1 MHDVDLS
8 IPKGKLEAEGRT
20 SKLPHIKMPKVDI
33 LLPKSKSKDIE
44 TLNPSCEAEIN
55 LPAVELGGE
64 IVPKVSSPEL
74 DVDATLSRPKQGT
87 EALGEADLHVE
98 GEHKGL
104 KLKIPTIDIKCPK
117 GDLEL
122 DLGLYRG
129 EGKKDRKKME
139 LPDLDISTA
148 GTSSK
153 VKGPKVKGTKFHIGM
168 PKKKTGR
175 DVKAEAKICKNCG
188 DEDLGGHIKHKC
200 KRKETFKYEVE
211 IETHNGHK
219 NNKGRVNIP
228 VPECT
233 LPSVCLTNKQGSADF
248 GTAGEGGFS
257 SSRAEMRVPRI
268 PDIDFDIGTTQDE
281 DEDGTEKDKKVKI
294 PKFGV
299 LLPSISSPKGRMNIT
314 GPEIQYEGP
323 KMPKVKKAVF
333 VLVNPPQTGEP
344 TSCSHLPKEE
354 ATAQAETEGFNVKLP
369 KIIMKPNFGKSK
381 EKSAAVSFS
390 PSESGS
396 FDVNLKG
403 DGSRSNFN
411 GAKDPH
417 IGSKDDKGTFSGKI
431 NLPKVQLTS
440 PYGKMS
446 VEGEDSGMNM
456 QLGKD
461 LATVHM
467 EEFTKELKVKSG
479 NMAFSGFSEE
489 LPKDVVSSHARTD
502 MLDRD
507 SSESPASFTMEF
519 SSAKVQ
525 PWSKVES
532 QSKEPE
538 ERESSTW
545 FKVPKFNLKPHSTG
559 FLQITPEGSP
569 QAQRKGEV
577 AGEADVSGS
586 FCLHTSGLDF
596 STQEI
601 SEEHQA
607 SSAEEGTVTMVT
619 KTTRV
624 TRHMVSS
631 ETRTSE
637 SSPTTTTT
645 HKVSDFKY

>member
-1 MHDVDLS
+1 MS
-8 IPKGKLEAEGRT
+8 
-20 SKLPHIKMPKVDI
+20 
-33 LLPKSKSKDIE
+33 
-44 TLNPSCEAEIN
+44 
-55 LPAVELGGE
+55 
-64 IVPKVSSPEL
+64 
-74 DVDATLSRPKQGT
+74 
-87 EALGEADLHVE
+87 
-98 GEHKGL
+98 
-104 KLKIPTIDIKCPK
+104 
-117 GDLEL
+117 
-122 DLGLYRG
+122 
-129 EGKKDRKKME
+129 
-139 LPDLDISTA
+139 
-148 GTSSK
+148 
-153 VKGPKVKGTKFHIGM
+153 
-168 PKKKTGR
+168 
-175 DVKAEAKICKNCG
+175 
-188 DEDLGGHIKHKC
+188 
-200 KRKETFKYEVE
+200 
-211 IETHNGHK
+211 
-219 NNKGRVNIP
+219 
-228 VPECT
+228 
-233 LPSVCLTNKQGSADF
+233 
-248 GTAGEGGFS
+248 
-257 SSRAEMRVPRI
+257 VPRI
-268 PDIDFDIGTTQDE
+268 PDIDFDIGTAQDE
-281 DEDGTEKDKKVKI
+281 DEDGTEQDKKVKI

-299 LLPSISSPKGRMNIT
+299 PLPSISSPKGRMNIT

-344 TSCSHLPKEE
+344 TACSHLPREE

-390 PSESGS
+390 PSESES

-411 GAKDPH
+411 GAH
-417 IGSKDDKGTFSGKI
+417 IGSKDDKGTFSGNT

-446 VEGEDSGMNM
+446 VEGEDSGMHEK
-456 QLGKD
+456 LGKD

-467 EEFTKELKVKSG
+467 EEFTKERKVKSG

-525 PWSKVES
+525 PWSEGES

-538 ERESSTW
+538 ERVSSTW

-559 FLQITPEGSP
+559 FLQITPESSP
-569 QAQRKGEV
+569 RAQRKGEV

-607 SSAEEGTVTMVT
+607 SSAEERTVTMVT

-631 ETRTSE
+631 ETRTGE
-637 SSPTTTTT
+637 SSATTTTT